1 MRQKC
6 SILVGEKSYEFKV
19 MEESYKQ
26 EITHLK
32 RRLQWYAENQDLLD
46 KDAARLKDA
55 REEIEKLKLEVI
67 VSSFI

>member
-1 MRQKC
+1 
-6 SILVGEKSYEFKV
+6 

-26 EITHLK
+26 EIAHLK

-55 REEIEKLKLEVI
+55 REEIKKLKLEVI
-67 VSSFI
+67 MSSFI

>member
-1 MRQKC
+1 
-6 SILVGEKSYEFKV
+6 

-32 RRLQWYAENQDLLD
+32 KRLQWYAENQDLLD

-55 REEIEKLKLEVI
+55 REEIEKLRLEVI
-67 VSSFI
+67 ISSFI